1 MYKRQL
7 VDSYRVHG
15 KGMFKYDNVRIGMNS
30 RLDTLQAA
38 ILKIK
43 FKAFREY
50 ELRDINKAAALYT
63 KLLAGRVKT
72 PVTPEGY
79 YSSWAQYTICLN
91 SREERDALQACL
103 KEQGIPSMV
112 YYPTPMHGQ
121 TAYKALNAP
130 TDCCPM
136 AKRLCDTVLS
146 LPVHPYITEEEIETV
161 CSVILGFVR

>member
-1 MYKRQL
+1 
-7 VDSYRVHG
+7 
-15 KGMFKYDNVRIGMNS
+15 
-30 RLDTLQAA
+30 
-38 ILKIK
+38 
-43 FKAFREY
+43 
-50 ELRDINKAAALYT
+50 
-63 KLLAGRVKT
+63 
-72 PVTPEGY
+72 
-79 YSSWAQYTICLN
+79 
-91 SREERDALQACL
+91 
-103 KEQGIPSMV
+103 MV